1 MARAGIGDSELAR
14 RIPVSRPTLIRW
26 REGVTARPRYR
37 EDVSRCA
44 EILRLTPE
52 ETDAF
57 LSAAGFAPNAENF
70 VRESES
76 VDGWDSSAKE
86 SESVGGGISVKESE
100 SVGGEDSSVKA
111 SGLESGEVSAAARE
125 SADGENPARAAASPS
140 RRVGFWAAVLAVAA
154 ALVAVMAAVAAAS
167 WASSEREDMAAAS
180 PVSEDVAAATAS
192 PVSEDAAAT
201 ASPVSED
208 AATATASPVS
218 EDAATASPERE
229 DTAAAT
235 ASPEGEDA
243 AMAAAAYPVAADG
256 ETLIVIAPFVNYTAG
271 GQGFNVTGRLMAAL
285 DGELAA
291 AGLADA
297 RTAEWHREIASD
309 DEARAAAERSR
320 AALLIWGEYD
330 SGRALARFESAAGA
344 AQARG
349 GQVVDIA
356 SSPSELPAVIN
367 VGLTE
372 ETRRTA
378 LAALGGLYLER
389 GEYDRAKSALARA
402 LTPKPSDAAALAN
415 LRFLLG
421 RAYQGGDL
429 ADHDEA
435 IWLFTQALEAAP
447 RSAETLNARAVSYL
461 DRGRDGDA
469 ERAVSDLARAAA
481 IAPERAGT
489 LVNLGVAYA
498 RRGADGDTDEAL
510 EALTKALE
518 LDPDSAAALVNRA
531 ASYIGRGEAGDVR
544 RAMDDLERA
553 IALDGG
559 MAAAY
564 LNRGAAL
571 IARGGDGDGER
582 AMADFSR
589 ALELDPDSAA
599 AAFSRALLRS
609 ENGDVAGSLSDLRRA
624 RSLEPRRAEFAVTLC
639 WQLSA
644 ARMADEA
651 LAHCAE
657 AAAADGKAR
666 DAMGLANALLGRR
679 TRAAEHFEAFL
690 VWAAAEGDDCRAA
703 HEDSRRRWIE
713 ALRAGEDPF
722 DDETLRALRV
732 RPAKPGSAPC

>member
-44 EILRLTPE
+44 EILRLTPG

-57 LSAAGFAPNAENF
+57 LSAAGFAPDAENF

-76 VDGWDSSAKE
+76 VDAEISAKE
-86 SESVGGGISVKESE
+86 SESVDGGISVKESE

-111 SGLESGEVSAAARE
+111 SGLDGGAVSAAARE
-125 SADGENPARAAASPS
+125 SADGEISARAAASS
-140 RRVGFWAAVLAVAA
+140 SGRRVGFWAAVLAVAA
-154 ALVAVMAAVAAAS
+154 ALVAIMAAVAAAS

-180 PVSEDVAAATAS
+180 PVSEDAAAATAS
-192 PVSEDAAAT
+192 PVSEDAAAA
-201 ASPVSED
+201 ASPVSEGAAAAAPEREN
-208 AATATASPVS
+208 AAT
-218 EDAATASPERE
+218 ATASPERE
-229 DTAAAT
+229 DAAAAT
-235 ASPEGEDA
+235 D
-243 AMAAAAYPVAADG
+243 YPVAADG

-421 RAYQGGDL
+421 RAYQGGAL

-469 ERAVSDLARAAA
+469 DRAVSDLARAAA

-498 RRGADGDTDEAL
+498 RRGEAGDDEAAL
-510 EALTKALE
+510 EALTAALK

-531 ASYIGRGEAGDVR
+531 ASYIGRGADGDVR

-571 IARGGDGDGER
+571 IARGDDGDGER

-589 ALELDPDSAA
+589 ALELDPESAA

-609 ENGDVAGSLSDLRRA
+609 ENGDVAGSLSDLRLA
-624 RSLEPRRAEFAVTLC
+624 RTLEPRRAEFAVTLC

-690 VWAAAEGDDCRAA
+690 DWAAAEGDDCRAA

>member
-44 EILRLTPE
+44 EILRLTPG

-57 LSAAGFAPNAENF
+57 LSAAGFAPDSENF
-70 VRESES
+70 VR
-76 VDGWDSSAKE
+76 E
-86 SESVGGGISVKESE
+86 SESVGGGISVKESESVGGEISAKESE

-111 SGLESGEVSAAARE
+111 SGLESGAVSAAGE
-125 SADGENPARAAASPS
+125 SDGGETSARAAASPS
-140 RRVGFWAAVLAVAA
+140 RRVGFWAAILAVAA

-180 PVSEDVAAATAS
+180 PVSEDAAAATAS
-192 PVSEDAAAT
+192 PVSEDAAA
-201 ASPVSED
+201 
-208 AATATASPVS
+208 
-218 EDAATASPERE
+218 ASPERE

-235 ASPEGEDA
+235 ASPEREDA
-243 AMAAAAYPVAADG
+243 AAATTASPEREDAATAATDYPVAADG
-256 ETLIVIAPFVNYTAG
+256 EMLIVIAPFVNYTAG

-469 ERAVSDLARAAA
+469 DRAVSDLALAAA

-498 RRGADGDTDEAL
+498 RRGADGDAEAAL
-510 EALTKALE
+510 EALTKALA

-531 ASYIGRGEAGDVR
+531 ASYIGRGDDGDVR

-553 IALDGG
+553 ISLDGG

-589 ALELDPDSAA
+589 AVSLDPDSAA

-609 ENGDVAGSLSDLRRA
+609 ANGDVAGSLSDLRLA
-624 RSLEPRRAEFAVTLC
+624 RTLDPRRSEFAVTLC

-644 ARMADEA
+644 ARMADEG
-651 LAHCAE
+651 LSHCAE
-657 AAAADGKAR
+657 AAASDGKAR

>member
-1 MARAGIGDSELAR
+1 M
-14 RIPVSRPTLIRW
+14 
-26 REGVTARPRYR
+26 
-37 EDVSRCA
+37 
-44 EILRLTPE
+44 
-52 ETDAF
+52 
-57 LSAAGFAPNAENF
+57 
-70 VRESES
+70 
-76 VDGWDSSAKE
+76 
-86 SESVGGGISVKESE
+86 
-100 SVGGEDSSVKA
+100 
-111 SGLESGEVSAAARE
+111 
-125 SADGENPARAAASPS
+125 
-140 RRVGFWAAVLAVAA
+140 
-154 ALVAVMAAVAAAS
+154 
-167 WASSEREDMAAAS
+167 
-180 PVSEDVAAATAS
+180 
-192 PVSEDAAAT
+192 
-201 ASPVSED
+201 
-208 AATATASPVS
+208 
-218 EDAATASPERE
+218 
-229 DTAAAT
+229 
-235 ASPEGEDA
+235 
-243 AMAAAAYPVAADG
+243 
-256 ETLIVIAPFVNYTAG
+256 
-271 GQGFNVTGRLMAAL
+271 
-285 DGELAA
+285 
-291 AGLADA
+291 
-297 RTAEWHREIASD
+297 
-309 DEARAAAERSR
+309 
-320 AALLIWGEYD
+320 
-330 SGRALARFESAAGA
+330 
-344 AQARG
+344 
-349 GQVVDIA
+349 VDIA

-435 IWLFTQALEAAP
+435 IWLFTQALEVEP
-447 RSAETLNARAVSYL
+447 RSVETLNARAISYL

-469 ERAVSDLARAAA
+469 DRAVSDLARAAA

-498 RRGADGDTDEAL
+498 RRGAEGDTDAAL

-531 ASYIGRGEAGDVR
+531 ASYIGRGADGDVG
-544 RAMDDLERA
+544 RAMEDLERA

-582 AMADFSR
+582 AMEDFSR
-589 ALELDPDSAA
+589 AVSLDPDSAA
-599 AAFSRALLRS
+599 AAFSRGLLRS
-609 ENGDVAGSLSDLRRA
+609 ENGDVDGSLSDLRLA
-624 RSLEPRRAEFAVTLC
+624 RSLEPRRSEFAVTLC
-639 WQLSA
+639 WQLSV

-651 LAHCAE
+651 LSHCS

-690 VWAAAEGDDCRAA
+690 AWAASEGDDCRAA
-703 HEDSRRRWIE
+703 HEDSRRRWVE

>member
-44 EILRLTPE
+44 EILRLTPG

-57 LSAAGFAPNAENF
+57 LSAAGFAP
-70 VRESES
+70 
-76 VDGWDSSAKE
+76 DISAKGSDE
-86 SESVGGGISVKESE
+86 SDDGESSLNASDESDE
-100 SVGGEDSSVKA
+100 
-111 SGLESGEVSAAARE
+111 GEVSETASE
-125 SADGENPARAAASPS
+125 SADVEISARAAASS
-140 RRVGFWAAVLAVAA
+140 SGRRVGFWAAVLAVAA
-154 ALVAVMAAVAAAS
+154 ALVAVIAAFAAAS
-167 WASSEREDMAAAS
+167 WASSERENAATTTASLEREVAAAS
-180 PVSEDVAAATAS
+180 PEREDIAAAATT
-192 PVSEDAAAT
+192 PER
-201 ASPVSED
+201 
-208 AATATASPVS
+208 

-229 DTAAAT
+229 D
-235 ASPEGEDA
+235 
-243 AMAAAAYPVAADG
+243 AAAAVYPVAADG
-256 ETLIVIAPFVNYTAG
+256 ETLIVVAPFVNYTAG

-297 RTAEWHREIASD
+297 RTVEWPREIESD

-320 AALLIWGEYD
+320 AALVIWGEYD

-421 RAYQGGDL
+421 RAYQGGEL

-435 IWLFTQALEAAP
+435 IWLFTQALEVEP
-447 RSAETLNARAVSYL
+447 RSVETLNARAVSYL

-469 ERAVSDLARAAA
+469 GRAVSDLARAAA

-498 RRGADGDTDEAL
+498 RRGAAGDAEAAL
-510 EALTKALE
+510 EALTEALT

-531 ASYIGRGEAGDVR
+531 VAYLERGEEGDVR
-544 RAMDDLERA
+544 RAMDDLEQA
-553 IALDGG
+553 ISLDGG

-571 IARGGDGDGER
+571 IARGDDGDGDQ

-589 ALELDPDSAA
+589 AMALDPDSAA

-609 ENGDVAGSLSDLRRA
+609 ENGDVAGSLSDLRLA
-624 RSLEPRRAEFAVTLC
+624 RTLDPRSAEIAVTLC

-644 ARMADEA
+644 ARMADDA
-651 LAHCAE
+651 LSHCAD
-657 AAAADGKAR
+657 AAASDGKAR

-679 TRAAEHFEAFL
+679 TRAAEHFDAFL
-690 VWAAAEGDDCRAA
+690 EWAASEGDACRAA
-703 HEDSRRRWIE
+703 HEDSRRRWVE

-722 DDETLRALRV
+722 DDDTLRALRV
-732 RPAKPGSAPC
+732 RPAKPGGAPC

>member
-57 LSAAGFAPNAENF
+57 LSAAGFAPDSENF

-76 VDGWDSSAKE
+76 VGGEISAKE
-86 SESVGGGISVKESE
+86 SESVDGGISVKESE

-111 SGLESGEVSAAARE
+111 SGLDSGAVSAAARE
-125 SADGENPARAAASPS
+125 SADGEISARAAASS
-140 RRVGFWAAVLAVAA
+140 SGRRVGFWAAVLAVAA

-167 WASSEREDMAAAS
+167 WAFSERENIAAVAS
-180 PVSEDVAAATAS
+180 PEQEDTAA
-192 PVSEDAAAT
+192 
-201 ASPVSED
+201 
-208 AATATASPVS
+208 
-218 EDAATASPERE
+218 AATASPERE
-229 DTAAAT
+229 VAAAASPEREDIAATAAPEREDIAATAAPEREDAATAAAV
-235 ASPEGEDA
+235 
-243 AMAAAAYPVAADG
+243 YPVAADG

-297 RTAEWHREIASD
+297 RTAEWHREIASE

-435 IWLFTQALEAAP
+435 IWLFTQALEVEP
-447 RSAETLNARAVSYL
+447 RSVETLNARAISYL

-469 ERAVSDLARAAA
+469 DRAVSDLARAAA

-498 RRGADGDTDEAL
+498 RRGADGDADAAL

-531 ASYIGRGEAGDVR
+531 ASYIGRGADGDVR

-589 ALELDPDSAA
+589 ALELAPDSAA

-609 ENGDVAGSLSDLRRA
+609 ENGDVAGSLSDLRLA
-624 RSLEPRRAEFAVTLC
+624 RTLEPRRAEFAVTLC
-639 WQLSA
+639 WQLAA

-651 LAHCAE
+651 LSHC
-657 AAAADGKAR
+657 AAAASDGKAR

-690 VWAAAEGDDCRAA
+690 DWAAAEGDDCRAA
-703 HEDSRRRWIE
+703 HEDSRRRWVE

>member
-1 MARAGIGDSELAR
+1 METFGELLTAHMARAGIGDSELAR

-57 LSAAGFAPNAENF
+57 LSAAGFAPNSENF

-76 VDGWDSSAKE
+76 VDGGISATG
-86 SESVGGGISVKESE
+86 SESVD
-100 SVGGEDSSVKA
+100 GEDSSAKA
-111 SGLESGEVSAAARE
+111 SGLESGAVSAAARE
-125 SADGENPARAAASPS
+125 SADGEILARAAAAPS
-140 RRVGFWAAVLAVAA
+140 GRRVGFWAAVLAVAA
-154 ALVAVMAAVAAAS
+154 ALVAVIAAFAAAS
-167 WASSEREDMAAAS
+167 WASAEREG
-180 PVSEDVAAATAS
+180 AATTTS
-192 PVSEDAAAT
+192 LEREDAAA
-201 ASPVSED
+201 APG
-208 AATATASPVS
+208 
-218 EDAATASPERE
+218 RE

-235 ASPEGEDA
+235 ASPERENAATATASPGREDT
-243 AMAAAAYPVAADG
+243 AAAVYPVAADG

-297 RTAEWHREIASD
+297 RTVEWPREIESD

-320 AALLIWGEYD
+320 AALVIWGEYD

-421 RAYQGGDL
+421 RAYQGGEL

-435 IWLFTQALEAAP
+435 IWLFTQALEVEP
-447 RSAETLNARAVSYL
+447 RSVETLNARAVSYL

-469 ERAVSDLARAAA
+469 GRAVSDLARAAA

-498 RRGADGDTDEAL
+498 RRGADGDDEAAL
-510 EALTKALE
+510 EALTEALE

-531 ASYIGRGEAGDVR
+531 ASYIGRGADGDVG

-571 IARGGDGDGER
+571 IARGGDGDADQ

-609 ENGDVAGSLSDLRRA
+609 ESGDVSGSLSDLRLA
-624 RSLEPRRAEFAVTLC
+624 RTLEPRRAEFAVTLC
-639 WQLSA
+639 WQLSV

-651 LAHCAE
+651 LSHC
-657 AAAADGKAR
+657 AAAASDGKAR
-666 DAMGLANALLGRR
+666 DATGLANALLGRR

-690 VWAAAEGDDCRAA
+690 EWAAAEGEDCRAA
-703 HEDSRRRWIE
+703 HEDSRRRWVE

-722 DDETLRALRV
+722 DDDTLRALRV
-732 RPAKPGSAPC
+732 RPAKPGGAPC

>member
-1 MARAGIGDSELAR
+1 METFGELLTAHMARAGIGDSELAR

-76 VDGWDSSAKE
+76 VDGEISVTG
-86 SESVGGGISVKESE
+86 SESVD
-100 SVGGEDSSVKA
+100 GEDFSVKA
-111 SGLESGEVSAAARE
+111 SGLESGAVSAAGE
-125 SADGENPARAAASPS
+125 SADVEISARAADSS
-140 RRVGFWAAVLAVAA
+140 SGRRVGFWAAVLAVAA
-154 ALVAVMAAVAAAS
+154 ALAAVLAVLAALS
-167 WASSEREDMAAAS
+167 WTSWTRDSAVYPAAL
-180 PVSEDVAAATAS
+180 E
-192 PVSEDAAAT
+192 
-201 ASPVSED
+201 
-208 AATATASPVS
+208 
-218 EDAATASPERE
+218 
-229 DTAAAT
+229 
-235 ASPEGEDA
+235 
-243 AMAAAAYPVAADG
+243 G
-256 ETLIVIAPFVNYTAG
+256 ETLIVVAPFVNYTAG

-297 RTAEWHREIASD
+297 RTVEWPREIESD

-320 AALLIWGEYD
+320 AALVIWGEYD

-421 RAYQGGDL
+421 RAYQGGEL

-435 IWLFTQALEAAP
+435 IWLFTQALEVEP
-447 RSAETLNARAVSYL
+447 RSVETLNARAVSYL
-461 DRGRDGDA
+461 DRARDGD
-469 ERAVSDLARAAA
+469 EDRAVSDLARAAA

-498 RRGADGDTDEAL
+498 RRGEEGDADAAL
-510 EALTKALE
+510 EALTDALE
-518 LDPDSAAALVNRA
+518 LDPDSAAAMVNRA
-531 ASYIGRGEAGDVR
+531 VAYLERGEEGDVG

-553 IALDGG
+553 ISLDGG

-571 IARGGDGDGER
+571 IARGDDGDADQ

-589 ALELDPDSAA
+589 AMALDPDSA

-609 ENGDVAGSLSDLRRA
+609 ENGDVAGSLSDLRLA
-624 RSLEPRRAEFAVTLC
+624 RTLDPRSPEIAVTLC

-651 LAHCAE
+651 LSHCAE
-657 AAAADGKAR
+657 AAADGKAR

-690 VWAAAEGDDCRAA
+690 EWAASEGDACRAA
-703 HEDSRRRWIE
+703 HEDSRRRWVE

-722 DDETLRALRV
+722 DDDTLRALRV
-732 RPAKPGSAPC
+732 RPAKPGGAPC

>member
-44 EILRLTPE
+44 EILRLTPG

-70 VRESES
+70 VR
-76 VDGWDSSAKE
+76 E

-111 SGLESGEVSAAARE
+111 SGLDSGAVSAAEGE
-125 SADGENPARAAASPS
+125 SADGEISARAAASPS

-167 WASSEREDMAAAS
+167 WASSEREG
-180 PVSEDVAAATAS
+180 AAATASLEIEDAAAAS
-192 PVSEDAAAT
+192 PVSEDAAA
-201 ASPVSED
+201 A
-208 AATATASPVS
+208 ATASPER
-218 EDAATASPERE
+218 EDAAATASPERE

-235 ASPEGEDA
+235 D
-243 AMAAAAYPVAADG
+243 YPVAADG

-402 LTPKPSDAAALAN
+402 LTPKPSDAAAFAN

-447 RSAETLNARAVSYL
+447 RSVETLNARAVSYL

-469 ERAVSDLARAAA
+469 DRAVSDLARAAA

-498 RRGADGDTDEAL
+498 RRGKAGDEDAAL
-510 EALTKALE
+510 EALTDALK

-531 ASYIGRGEAGDVR
+531 ASYIGRGEDGDVG

-571 IARGGDGDGER
+571 IARGGDGDAER

-589 ALELDPDSAA
+589 ALELAPDSAA

-624 RSLEPRRAEFAVTLC
+624 RSLEPRRSEFAVTLC

-651 LAHCAE
+651 LSHC
-657 AAAADGKAR
+657 AAAASDGKAR

-690 VWAAAEGDDCRAA
+690 EWAAAEGDDCRAA

>member
-1 MARAGIGDSELAR
+1 LETFSELLTAHMARAGIGDSELAR

-57 LSAAGFAPNAENF
+57 LSAAGFAPDAENF

-76 VDGWDSSAKE
+76 VDAENSVTG
-86 SESVGGGISVKESE
+86 SESVDGA
-100 SVGGEDSSVKA
+100 DLAAA
-111 SGLESGEVSAAARE
+111 SESGEISAAGE
-125 SADGENPARAAASPS
+125 SVDVEIPARAAAASPS

-154 ALVAVMAAVAAAS
+154 ALVAIMAAVAAAS
-167 WASSEREDMAAAS
+167 WASSEREGAAAVASPVSEVAGAAS
-180 PVSEDVAAATAS
+180 PVSENA
-192 PVSEDAAAT
+192 
-201 ASPVSED
+201 
-208 AATATASPVS
+208 
-218 EDAATASPERE
+218 AATASPERE
-229 DTAAAT
+229 DAAAT
-235 ASPEGEDA
+235 ASPEREDA
-243 AMAAAAYPVAADG
+243 AAATDYPVAADG

-344 AQARG
+344 ARARG

-435 IWLFTQALEAAP
+435 IWLFTQALEVEP
-447 RSAETLNARAVSYL
+447 RSVETLNARAISYL

-469 ERAVSDLARAAA
+469 DRAVSDLARAAA

-498 RRGADGDTDEAL
+498 RRGAAGDAEAAL

-531 ASYIGRGEAGDVR
+531 ASYIGRGEDGDVG

-582 AMADFSR
+582 AMEDFSR
-589 ALELDPDSAA
+589 AVSLDPDSAA

-624 RSLEPRRAEFAVTLC
+624 RTLDPRRAEFAVTLC
-639 WQLSA
+639 WQLSV

-651 LAHCAE
+651 LSHCA
-657 AAAADGKAR
+657 AASSDGKAR

-690 VWAAAEGDDCRAA
+690 EWAASESDDCRAA
-703 HEDSRRRWIE
+703 HEDSRRRWVE

>member
-1 MARAGIGDSELAR
+1 METFGELLTAHMARAGIGDSELAR

-44 EILRLTPE
+44 EILRLTPG

-57 LSAAGFAPNAENF
+57 LSAAGFAPNSENF

-76 VDGWDSSAKE
+76 VDGEISVTG
-86 SESVGGGISVKESE
+86 SESVDGGISVKESE
-100 SVGGEDSSVKA
+100 SVDGEDSSVKA
-111 SGLESGEVSAAARE
+111 SGLDSGAVSAASE
-125 SADGENPARAAASPS
+125 SSDVEKISERAADSPS
-140 RRVGFWAAVLAVAA
+140 RRRVGFWAAVLAGAA
-154 ALVAVMAAVAAAS
+154 ALAAVLA
-167 WASSEREDMAAAS
+167 
-180 PVSEDVAAATAS
+180 VVAALSWTSWTRDSAVY
-192 PVSEDAAAT
+192 PAAL
-201 ASPVSED
+201 E
-208 AATATASPVS
+208 
-218 EDAATASPERE
+218 
-229 DTAAAT
+229 
-235 ASPEGEDA
+235 
-243 AMAAAAYPVAADG
+243 G
-256 ETLIVIAPFVNYTAG
+256 ETLIVVAPFVNYTAG

-297 RTAEWHREIASD
+297 RTVEWPREIESD

-421 RAYQGGDL
+421 RAYQGGEL

-435 IWLFTQALEAAP
+435 IWLFTQALEVEP
-447 RSAETLNARAVSYL
+447 RSVETLNARAVSYL

-498 RRGADGDTDEAL
+498 RRGAAGDAEAAL
-510 EALTKALE
+510 EALTEALE
-518 LDPDSAAALVNRA
+518 LDPDSAAAMVNRA
-531 ASYIGRGEAGDVR
+531 VAYLERGEAGDVR

-553 IALDGG
+553 ISLDGG

-571 IARGGDGDGER
+571 IARGGDGDADQ

-589 ALELDPDSAA
+589 AMALDPDSAA

-609 ENGDVAGSLSDLRRA
+609 ENGDVAGSLSDLRLA
-624 RSLEPRRAEFAVTLC
+624 RTLDPRSAEIAVTLC

-651 LAHCAE
+651 LSHCAD
-657 AAAADGKAR
+657 AAADGKAR

-690 VWAAAEGDDCRAA
+690 EWAASEGDACRAA
-703 HEDSRRRWIE
+703 HEDSRRRWVE

-722 DDETLRALRV
+722 DDDTLRALRV
-732 RPAKPGSAPC
+732 RPAKPGGAPC

>member
-1 MARAGIGDSELAR
+1 METFSELLTAHMARAGIGDSELAR

-44 EILRLTPE
+44 EILRLTPG

-57 LSAAGFAPNAENF
+57 LSAAGFAPDAENF

-76 VDGWDSSAKE
+76 VDGEISAR
-86 SESVGGGISVKESE
+86 ESE

-111 SGLESGEVSAAARE
+111 SGLDSGAVSAASGE
-125 SADGENPARAAASPS
+125 SGDGEIPARAAASPS

-154 ALVAVMAAVAAAS
+154 ALVAIMAAVAAAS
-167 WASSEREDMAAAS
+167 WASSEREDIAAVAS
-180 PVSEDVAAATAS
+180 PERENAAVVTAS
-192 PVSEDAAAT
+192 PVSEDAAA
-201 ASPVSED
+201 SPERDD
-208 AATATASPVS
+208 AAAS
-218 EDAATASPERE
+218 TASPERE
-229 DTAAAT
+229 DAAAT
-235 ASPEGEDA
+235 D
-243 AMAAAAYPVAADG
+243 YPVAADG

-330 SGRALARFESAAGA
+330 SGRALARFESASGA

-421 RAYQGGDL
+421 RAYQGGAL

-435 IWLFTQALEAAP
+435 IWLFTQALEVEP
-447 RSAETLNARAVSYL
+447 RSVETLNARAISYL
-461 DRGRDGDA
+461 DRGRDGD
-469 ERAVSDLARAAA
+469 EDRAVSDLARAAA

-498 RRGADGDTDEAL
+498 RRGAAGDAEAAL
-510 EALTKALE
+510 EALTKALA

-531 ASYIGRGEAGDVR
+531 ASYVGRGADGDVG

-589 ALELDPDSAA
+589 AVSLDPDSAA

-624 RSLEPRRAEFAVTLC
+624 RSLEPRRSEFAVTLC
-639 WQLSA
+639 WQLSV

-651 LAHCAE
+651 LSHC
-657 AAAADGKAR
+657 AAAASDGKAR

-690 VWAAAEGDDCRAA
+690 GWAAAEGDDCRAA